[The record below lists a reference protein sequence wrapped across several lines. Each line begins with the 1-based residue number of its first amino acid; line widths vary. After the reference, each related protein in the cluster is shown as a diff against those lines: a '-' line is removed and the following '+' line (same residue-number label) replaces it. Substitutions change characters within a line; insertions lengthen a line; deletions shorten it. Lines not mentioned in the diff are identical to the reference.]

1 MMRLAFPVLLLFAGA
16 AGAQVLSPP
25 IELPKGDMMAPP
37 LPPPAAAAKPLPEL
51 DGVVSWR
58 TLKQVEM
65 VKLDGRFVPQF
76 SDAVAALDRKEV
88 TLRGFMMPLSAGEQQ
103 THFIL
108 AALPPTCAFC
118 LPGGPDSI
126 VEVKSRT
133 PVKYTFEPVT
143 VTGRF
148 ALVKDDPMGLMYRL
162 TEARAGMK

>member
-1 MMRLAFPVLLLFAGA
+1 MRLASLALMLFAGA
-16 AGAQVLSPP
+16 AGAQMLSPP

-37 LPPPAAAAKPLPEL
+37 LPQQALNQKPLPEM

-65 VKLDGRFVPQF
+65 VKLKDKFVPQF
-76 SDAVAALDRKEV
+76 SDAIVALDQKEV
-88 TLRGFMMPLSAGEQQ
+88 TLRGFMLPLTAGEQQ

-126 VEVKSRT
+126 VEVKSKT
-133 PVKYTFEPVT
+133 PVRYTFEPVT

-148 ALVKDDPMGLMYRL
+148 SLIKDDPMGLMYRL
-162 TEARAGMK
+162 TDARPVAN

>member
-1 MMRLAFPVLLLFAGA
+1 MRHACLALMLFAGA
-16 AGAQVLSPP
+16 AGAQMLSPP
-25 IELPKGDMMAPP
+25 IEVPRGDIMAPP
-37 LPPPAAAAKPLPEL
+37 LPPPAANVKPLPEL

-65 VKLDGRFVPQF
+65 VKLKDKFVPQF
-76 SDAVAALDRKEV
+76 SDAVVALDRKEV

-126 VEVKSRT
+126 VEVKSKT
-133 PVKYTFEPVT
+133 PIKYTFEPVT

-148 ALVKDDPMGLMYRL
+148 ALIKDDPMGLMYRL
-162 TEARAGMK
+162 TEARAGSK

>member
-1 MMRLAFPVLLLFAGA
+1 MRLACLALMLFAGA
-16 AGAQVLSPP
+16 AGAQMLSPP
-25 IELPKGDMMAPP
+25 IEVPKGDIMAPP
-37 LPPPAAAAKPLPEL
+37 LPPPAANPKPLPEL
-51 DGVVSWR
+51 EGVVSWR

-65 VKLDGRFVPQF
+65 VKLKDKFVPQF
-76 SDAVAALDRKEV
+76 SDAVVALDKKEV

-103 THFIL
+103 SHFIL

-126 VEVKSRT
+126 VEVKSKT

-148 ALVKDDPMGLMYRL
+148 ALIKDDPMGLMYRL
-162 TEARAGMK
+162 TEARAGAK

>member
-1 MMRLAFPVLLLFAGA
+1 MRVFAVLLLAVSGW
-16 AGAQVLSPP
+16 AGAQMLSPP

-37 LPPPAAAAKPLPEL
+37 LPPQSLSPQPLPDM

-65 VKLDGRFVPQF
+65 VKLKDKFVPQF
-76 SDAVAALDRKEV
+76 SDGILALDKKEV
-88 TLRGFMMPLSAGEQQ
+88 KLRGFMLPLSMGEQQ

-126 VEVKSRT
+126 VEVRSKT
-133 PVKYTFEPVT
+133 PVRYTFEPVT

-148 ALVKDDPMGLMYRL
+148 SLIKDDPMGLMYRL
-162 TEARAGMK
+162 TDARPVTK

>member
-1 MMRLAFPVLLLFAGA
+1 MRLASLALMLFAGA
-16 AGAQVLSPP
+16 AGAQMLSPP

-37 LPPPAAAAKPLPEL
+37 LPPQALNQKPLPEM

-65 VKLDGRFVPQF
+65 VKLKDKFVPQF
-76 SDAVAALDRKEV
+76 SDAIVALDKKEV
-88 TLRGFMMPLSAGEQQ
+88 TLRGFMLPLTAGEQQ

-126 VEVKSRT
+126 VEVKSRA
-133 PVKYTFEPVT
+133 PIRHTFEPVT

-148 ALVKDDPMGLMYRL
+148 ALVKDDPLGLMYRL
-162 TEARAGMK
+162 TDAKPGSK